1 MQLIDQVAS
10 NALRSL
16 IPPPR
21 LHLSTWIEANIVL
34 PEGTSALP
42 GRVKLYPFQRAIA
55 DAISD
60 PEITR
65 ITLVKCVRIGFTTL
79 LTSAIGSFAVNE
91 PSPVLVLLPTE
102 SDARDY
108 TVSDIEPIFAASPA
122 LRGVLEDDTIEGERN
137 TLLSRRFPSGSLR
150 IIASR
155 APRNLRRLTARVL
168 IADEADACEVT
179 AEGNPLLLAERRTL
193 TFSNRK
199 IIIGSTPIF
208 ADTSPVLRAYATSDQ
223 RIYEVPCPECGVF
236 QEISWQHIE
245 WEPDRPETAAY
256 RCPNCKSL
264 ISERHKAAMV
274 EAGHWRA
281 TRPEIQGH
289 SGFRIN
295 ALVSLLAN
303 ASWPKLAAE
312 FLAVKNDPPELQ
324 TFVNTILAQGWST
337 PSLIDEGSLAA
348 RAEAFDLNHIP
359 AEVLTICV
367 GCDTQD
373 DRLEASVLGF
383 TKEHECLVL
392 GHIIIWGSY
401 LEGDTWRELD
411 KLLRFRWLHP
421 FGGTL
426 GVDAAIVDAGDG
438 EHFQTVLGFCVPRAQ
453 RRVFAGKGMA
463 GRYASFQMAKGQTV
477 ASKQALVG
485 VDTIKNAI
493 FNRLQHGRGI
503 RFSHTL
509 EPSFYE
515 QLASEH
521 LVVRYVRGQPKR
533 RFERIGDRRAEA
545 LDCLVYGIS
554 ARASYQITFDQR
566 ESELRAV
573 APPMRQAPAGPPN
586 VVGEEADQETT
597 PPAMVDEN
605 FREQSERLGPYGQR
619 HPVVPST
626 FDDRP
631 SWLYPNGRRGSF
643 WGR

>member
-1 MQLIDQVAS
+1 MLINQVAG

-21 LHLSTWIEANIVL
+21 LQLSNWIEREIVL

-60 PEITR
+60 PEIER
-65 ITLVKCVRIGFTTL
+65 VTLVKCVRIGFTTL
-79 LTSAIGSFAVNE
+79 LTSAIGSFVVNE
-91 PSPVLVLLPTE
+91 PSPILVLLPTE

-108 TVSDIEPIFAASPA
+108 CVSDVEPIFAASPA

-168 IADEADACEVT
+168 VADEADACEVT

-199 IIIGSTPIF
+199 IVVGSTPIF
-208 ADTSPVLRAYATSDQ
+208 ADTSPVLRAYAASDQ

-264 ISERHKAAMV
+264 IPERHKAMLV

-289 SGFRIN
+289 AGFRIN

-303 ASWPKLAAE
+303 ASWAKLAAE
-312 FLAVKNDPPELQ
+312 FLAVKSDPPELQ

-337 PSLIDEGSLAA
+337 PSLIDETSLAT
-348 RAEAFDLNHIP
+348 RSEAFDLNNIP
-359 AEVLTICV
+359 PEVLTITM
-367 GCDTQD
+367 GCDVQD
-373 DRLEASVLGF
+373 DRLESSLLGW
-383 TKEHECLVL
+383 TKSNECLVL
-392 GHIIIWGSY
+392 AHIIIWGNY
-401 LEGDTWRELD
+401 TDGETWRELD
-411 KLLRFRWLHP
+411 KLLRTRWQHP

-426 GVDAAIVDAGDG
+426 AVDAAIVDAGDG
-438 EHFQTVLGFCVPRAQ
+438 EHFETVMGFCIPRT
-453 RRVFAGKGMA
+453 RRHVFAGKGMA
-463 GRYASFQMAKGQTV
+463 GRYPSFQMAKGQTI
-477 ASKQALVG
+477 ASKQALIG
-485 VDTIKNAI
+485 VDTIKNWV
-493 FNRLQHGRGI
+493 FNRLQHGRGT

-509 EPSFYE
+509 PQSYYE

-521 LVVRYVRGQPKR
+521 LVVRYVRGMPKR

-545 LDCLVYGIS
+545 LDCLVYGIA
-554 ARASYQITFDQR
+554 ARASYQVTFDQR
-566 ESELRAV
+566 EAELRA
-573 APPMRQAPAGPPN
+573 ATPLLRQAPGPPLEPIGN
-586 VVGEEADQETT
+586 DLEDVDPTVRPYRPPPPPVDQ
-597 PPAMVDEN
+597 
-605 FREQSERLGPYGQR
+605 
-619 HPVVPST
+619 PS
-626 FDDRP
+626 FIF
-631 SWLYPNGRRGSF
+631 PNGRSSWWDRG
-643 WGR
+643 